1 MFPSSSFLSPQRT
14 LSVSA
19 VAAINHLLAQEDWA
33 RASLRRHAGKLA
45 CIDTGHLQLRLR
57 VAADGLLEA
66 GDADAAANVTIH
78 VKLSDLPLIAAN
90 RERAFSYVRI
100 EGDAEF
106 ANTISQL
113 SKGLRWEPEH
123 DLERLFGPIGA
134 TRLAGGARSA
144 LANARATGRRLAEN
158 LAEFLVEEQP
168 VLVRPGDVEEFGAGV
183 VRLRDDVER
192 AAKRIARLEQMLE
205 QARSRA
211 AAPAMASSTP
221 HDVILRPTHDVTLHT
236 AQSGA
241 VIPTTRPSGDTS
253 LDR

>member
-1 MFPSSSFLSPQRT
+1 MFPSPTFLSPQRT
-14 LSVSA
+14 LNASA

-33 RASLRRHAGKLA
+33 RAALRRHAGKLA

-66 GDADAAANVTIH
+66 GEAEAAANVTIH

-106 ANTISQL
+106 ANTVSQL

-134 TRLAGGARSA
+134 TRLAGGVRSA
-144 LANARATGRRLAEN
+144 LANARATGRRMAEN

-168 VLVRPGDVEEFGAGV
+168 VLVRPHEVEEFGADV
-183 VRLRDDVER
+183 VRLRDDIER
-192 AAKRIARLEQMLE
+192 SAKRIAKLEQML
-205 QARSRA
+205 AKATVS
-211 AAPAMASSTP
+211 PAT

-236 AQSGA
+236 APGGA